1 MQQLLIAVAAQY
13 AGPLWL
19 ASAREHS
26 CVELHLHGSTMAS
39 CRADSITWDMVAKE
53 AETGKA
59 YLHKHKDVNGQPVI
73 VIRSSL
79 HVTGTD
85 DVAHGTLQHLSLIS
99 MCFGYAAHG
108 NHPCFLMLQNLFPM
122 VQWHS
127 LLQSN
132 PA

>member
-19 ASAREHS
+19 ASVREHS

-59 YLHKHKDVNGQPVI
+59 YLHKHKDVKGQPVI

-85 DVAHGTLQHLSLIS
+85 DVAH
-99 MCFGYAAHG
+99 A
-108 NHPCFLMLQNLFPM
+108 PCNI
-122 VQWHS
+122 
-127 LLQSN
+127 
-132 PA
+132 